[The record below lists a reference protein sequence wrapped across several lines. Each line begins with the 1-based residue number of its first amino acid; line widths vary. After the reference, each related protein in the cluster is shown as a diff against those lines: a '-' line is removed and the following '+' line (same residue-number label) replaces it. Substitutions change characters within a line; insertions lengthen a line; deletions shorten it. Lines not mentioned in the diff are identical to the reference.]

1 MKMIVDIPD
10 NIFKQF
16 IDDWTGTPYILHAVR
31 HSIPLVEPNMRLINA
46 NELIDK
52 LANSELYNDDYYYS
66 IVYDA
71 IKRSLVFVET
81 DATLREE

>member
-1 MKMIVDIPD
+1 MKMIVDVPD
-10 NIFKQF
+10 NIFNQF
-16 IDDWTGTPYILHAVR
+16 IDDWVETPYILQAVR

-46 NELIDK
+46 NELMNK

-71 IKRSLVFVET
+71 INDTPAIVET
-81 DATLREE
+81 N